1 MLKRMI
7 SLIMMILLVIPTAY
21 ATEATENGEDLLSA
35 LDAAN
40 STEQLF
46 ERHTSQYRHES
57 IYSGGE
63 LLVEIDRYYDT
74 EHVYFI
80 FGKEYSCYITPTGFI
95 QYWADD
101 GSLDML
107 MMPPEEYVEAL
118 RDDQS
123 FFYFDGTET
132 LDSVQE
138 QDGELLITTKME
150 DADKI
155 RFYLDEGK
163 AAYDEGLEPEYEE
176 GGMLISTYRVDA
188 ESLEIKECTEVLR
201 LADGREVPLRTITA
215 VFDVEIPDP
224 AAPDNPLAPAFDEAA
239 ERRTITVVF
248 ASGTSEEQTCVFTI
262 PEGIDGY
269 VQYHGEYM
277 DLYEDPECTQPF
289 TGRNGRTE
297 FTVYTK
303 GSSEEE

>member
-7 SLIMMILLVIPTAY
+7 SLIMMILLVIPAAY
-21 ATEATENGEDLLSA
+21 ATGAAANDEDLLSA

-46 ERHTSQYRHES
+46 ERHTSQYRHEC
-57 IYSGGE
+57 IYSRGE
-63 LLVEIDRYYDT
+63 LLVEIDRYYDM

-95 QYWADD
+95 QYWADN
-101 GSLDML
+101 GALEML
-107 MMPPEEYVEAL
+107 MMPPEEYPEKL
-118 RDDQS
+118 ESYQS
-123 FFYFDGTET
+123 YFYFDETEA

-138 QDGELLITTKME
+138 QDGELLVTTEKE
-150 DADKI
+150 DADDI
-155 RFYLDEGK
+155 RAYLEVMKVAYGDEFETEYG
-163 AAYDEGLEPEYEE
+163 EGAK
-176 GGMLISTYRVDA
+176 LISVYHVDA
-188 ESLEIKECTEVLR
+188 ESLEIKECTETMR
-201 LADGREVPLRTITA
+201 LADGSEVPLTKITA
-215 VFDVEIPDP
+215 SFDVEIPDP
-224 AAPDNPLAPAFDEAA
+224 AAPDNSLAPAFDEAA

-248 ASGTSEEQTCVFTI
+248 ASGTPEEQTCVFTI

-303 GSSEEE
+303 GSEEE

>member
-1 MLKRMI
+1 MLKRMLV
-7 SLIMMILLVIPTAY
+7 LIMMILLVIPTAY

-40 STEQLF
+40 NSEQIL
-46 ERHTSQYRHES
+46 ERHVSQHIHEYV
-57 IYSGGE
+57 YSGGE
-63 LLVEIDRYYDT
+63 LFVETDHYCDA
-74 EHVYFI
+74 EHVYYV
-80 FGKEYSCYITPTGFI
+80 FGKDYSCYITPTGFI

-239 ERRTITVVF
+239 VKWKNTVVF
-248 ASGTSEEQTCVFTI
+248 ASGTPEEQTCVFTI
-262 PEGIDGY
+262 PEGVNGY
-269 VQYHGEYM
+269 VVYHGEDM